1 MGIPFRLV
9 KVYPGQEKVIHVY
22 KKKITDHFEKII
34 KTDRVVAVLTLQS
47 LKTCVL
53 RAVRRFFDRFFDAFL

>member
-34 KTDRVVAVLTLQS
+34 KTDSVVAVFSLQS
-47 LKTCVL
+47 LKKPCFKSGQEVS
-53 RAVRRFFDRFFDAFL
+53 